1 MPTTQRVSPAVSRPE
16 TILGPCTP
24 MKHNPPRPSTMA
36 RTNMIMREP
45 LREYIHEYI
54 ATTPQY
60 DKQGHQIFPTYYQQ
74 DSKGLMPFYC
84 VKAIGRG
91 QPQNSMHQQVV
102 AGYDYQRLNPNVEC
116 FAKCTTMTHQQNQP
130 PQNGT
135 NCAYTASGQQL
146 PLNLSMPLATCD
158 RCAIDHLFVQ
168 CPLRLTMPKPH
179 VIGAL

>member
-1 MPTTQRVSPAVSRPE
+1 MGPKSSFVVLRHSVPPGFENRLLGPHYKNLFDKWGTQGQEGQHCPMKATFRPTPMRVPPAVSRPE

-36 RTNMIMREP
+36 RTNLTMREP

-60 DKQGHQIFPTYYQQ
+60 DKQGHQIFPTYYLQ
-74 DSKGLMPFYC
+74 DSEGIRPVYC

-102 AGYDYQRLNPNVEC
+102 VGYDY
-116 FAKCTTMTHQQNQP
+116 
-130 PQNGT
+130 
-135 NCAYTASGQQL
+135 
-146 PLNLSMPLATCD
+146 
-158 RCAIDHLFVQ
+158 
-168 CPLRLTMPKPH
+168 
-179 VIGAL
+179 

>member
-1 MPTTQRVSPAVSRPE
+1 M
-16 TILGPCTP
+16 
-24 MKHNPPRPSTMA
+24 MA
-36 RTNMIMREP
+36 RTNLTMREP

-60 DKQGHQIFPTYYQQ
+60 DKQGHQIFPTYYLQ
-74 DSKGLMPFYC
+74 DSEKLMPVYR

-102 AGYDYQRLNPNVEC
+102 AGYERLNQNAEC
-116 FAKCTTMTHQQNQP
+116 FAKCTTMTHKQNQP

-135 NCAYTASGQQL
+135 NCAYTTSGQQL

-158 RCAIDHLFVQ
+158 
-168 CPLRLTMPKPH
+168 
-179 VIGAL
+179 